1 MKKLRLGWPSFRKK
15 VAVALPSSKSERRQ
29 SHEIS
34 RFAAYIEA
42 EIQSWID
49 RETIVSLTSQLRRVW
64 SLDLPPHEESL
75 IEENLINVR
84 DTLAKGFDLSLQDLL
99 L

>member
-34 RFAAYIEA
+34 RFAA
-42 EIQSWID
+42 
-49 RETIVSLTSQLRRVW
+49 
-64 SLDLPPHEESL
+64 
-75 IEENLINVR
+75 
-84 DTLAKGFDLSLQDLL
+84 
-99 L
+99 